1 MWYDYQCNTCTE
13 IFEVKHP
20 MDFKGVVLCPICESG
35 DTHKIILSCAAIKI
49 AWRDPRSSSN
59 AAEMRPKYL
68 GAVQRQR
75 PSRPR
80 ETASDFGG
88 N

>member
-1 MWYDYQCNTCTE
+1 MRYDYQCNACTE

-20 MDFKGVVLCPICESG
+20 MNFKGVVLCPVCESG
-35 DTHKIILSCAAIKI
+35 DTHKIILSCAAIKF
-49 AWRDPRSSSN
+49 AWRDPRSSSD
-59 AAEMRPKYL
+59 ALGLKPKYL
-68 GAVQRQR
+68 GAVNRR
-75 PSRPR
+75 PSRPT